1 VSRDREGAV
10 RLSLKHRHRLA
21 LCINHVSNH
30 RRDVIPVSQPSRAS
44 VARPSLS
51 ITVVGADP
59 IQLPTSIRFESV
71 HCPLRFRLG
80 FHDYVSMGGPY
91 VGRQKRPVT
100 VRANLLYRPQHGIT
114 TGRVQEV
121 WSLIHQIAPTRYAR
135 RVSLESAMSGDIVI
149 PIHGTRFIAVQ
160 MRTIARERNQIRHES
175 LFYTAP
181 SRSRLN
187 RAPSRLTSGRL
198 RLGVAVSPRC
208 HCATLK
214 TYVSVFVWLVT

>member
-1 VSRDREGAV
+1 MSRDREGAV

-21 LCINHVSNH
+21 LSINHVSN
-30 RRDVIPVSQPSRAS
+30 RRHDVIPVSQPSRAS

-51 ITVVGADP
+51 IRVIVAGQ
-59 IQLPTSIRFESV
+59 IQLPTRIRFEGV
-71 HCPLRFRLG
+71 HRPLRLRLG
-80 FHDYVSMGGPY
+80 IHDYVSMGGPH

-100 VRANLLYRPQHGIT
+100 VRADLLYRPQHGIT
-114 TGRVQEV
+114 TGRVQNIR
-121 WSLIHQIAPTRYAR
+121 SLIHQIALTRCAR
-135 RVSLESAMSGDIVI
+135 RVSLDSAMSGNIVV

-187 RAPSRLTSGRL
+187 RARSRLTRRLL

-208 HCATLK
+208 HCVTLQ
-214 TYVSVFVWLVT
+214 TYVSAFVWLVK